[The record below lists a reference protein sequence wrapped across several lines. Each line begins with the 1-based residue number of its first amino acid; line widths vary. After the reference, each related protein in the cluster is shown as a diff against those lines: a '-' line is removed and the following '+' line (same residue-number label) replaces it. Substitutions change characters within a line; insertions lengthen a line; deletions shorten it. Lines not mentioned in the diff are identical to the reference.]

1 MPTSTKKQDIV
12 DTATRLFAKDGYHAV
27 GIDRIIEESGV
38 AKMTMYRNFSSK
50 DDLVAEVLIQRAQ
63 QALAS
68 MTDAARKK
76 VVPLERLHEVFVWHE
91 RWFKARD
98 FTGCMFV
105 GAFAEFHSQP
115 GEIMRV
121 TMAQKVGLRH
131 FLQNLLM
138 EAVPHVVAERLAR
151 QLVMLLDGAIL
162 SAMAGDRKNAASE
175 AWDVAEK
182 LISTEVRA
190 VAKQRAE

>member
-27 GIDRIIEESGV
+27 GIDRIIDEAGV

-50 DDLVAEVLIQRAQ
+50 DDLVAEVLTQRAH

-68 MTDAARKK
+68 MTDAAGKK
-76 VVPLERLHEVFVWHE
+76 TIPLDRLHEVFVWHE

-105 GAFAEFHSQP
+105 GAFSEFHSQP

-121 TMAQKVGLRH
+121 TVAQKAGLRL
-131 FLQNLLM
+131 FLQNLLIDV
-138 EAVPHVVAERLAR
+138 VPRPVAERLAR

-162 SAMAGDRKNAASE
+162 SAMAGDRKNAAND

-182 LISTEVRA
+182 LISTEVRTSP
-190 VAKQRAE
+190 KQRAG